1 MRYVLSVEVEGKEI
15 VRRAVYANSP
25 TEVMGVDVFTD
36 DEFALLVNAIEIKQP
51 ITFNIEEPV

>member
-25 TEVMGVDVFTD
+25 AEVTKADIFTD
-36 DEFALLVNAIEIKQP
+36 DEFALLTNAVEMKQP